1 MLWRC
6 STWHVTML
14 REQECNHHHFLF
26 TVIVPPRREATW
38 QHRGEGGLL
47 SWTCMDMNAMCNNIH
62 LPFLGIG
69 LSLTNIKPT
78 FFEFGLSWEGSNVN
92 GFFNSLQWWIVV
104 IRCWIRV
111 FQTNKVYN
119 VPMVGEYES
128 VQQSSIWI
136 SRYLDQRLRSA
147 RPRRV
152 LIRGEQRLGPAD
164 GHVRAAARGVI
175 LKHSHFTITIVSSNF
190 VHLYWLVLFG
200 EGSSSLCKESR
211 VKDVRAVGKLGGGGN
226 NVSVYWEL

>member
-1 MLWRC
+1 
-6 STWHVTML
+6 ML

-47 SWTCMDMNAMCNNIH
+47 SWTCMDMDAMCNNIH

-78 FFEFGLSWEGSNVN
+78 FFRIWFELGGIKCKWIFQQ
-92 GFFNSLQWWIVV
+92 FTMMDIVV

-111 FQTNKVYN
+111 FQTNTVYN
-119 VPMVGEYES
+119 VPRVGEYES

-175 LKHSHFTITIVSSNF
+175 LKHSHFTMTIVSSNF
-190 VHLYWLVLFG
+190 VHLY
-200 EGSSSLCKESR
+200 
-211 VKDVRAVGKLGGGGN
+211 
-226 NVSVYWEL
+226 